1 MEEVPFAKKVT
12 PSPFAL
18 RDAKL
23 IPPRQWLYGTHLI
36 RGFVSLT
43 VAPGG
48 LGKSSMVLVEALAMA
63 TGRDLLG
70 IQPRGTSRVWVW
82 NGEDPKEELE
92 RRIAAAC
99 KHYGIDGDQLAD
111 RLLVDSG
118 RTLPICLVKMDKGGV
133 SVAEPVVDELIKAI
147 REHQIDVLVVDP
159 FVTTHSVSEND
170 TTGMNAVVAIWRKI
184 ADETNCAI
192 ELVHHVSKAG
202 AMNGD
207 EMGIYASRGAG
218 ALIDGV
224 RSARYLTRPSENDGA
239 NIKFEDGKK
248 HYFKVRDGKSNLAP
262 GTYDVWMRMVGVSL
276 GNSNS
281 FWSEGDTVGVC
292 TAYSP
297 EAVDVVLSEEEVARI
312 VKAIS
317 DLEAAPRHQ
326 ESAKEW
332 VGYVVAEALG
342 VDIGFGLKKQD
353 QSADQRKARQEVRA
367 KIGVLLKTG
376 TLTTKSQKSPRDGRV
391 VTVVIVKAEET
402 AEA

>member
-1 MEEVPFAKKVT
+1 MDQVPYAKKMV
-12 PSPFAL
+12 PSPFTL
-18 RDAKL
+18 REPKL

-63 TGRDLLG
+63 TARDLLG

-82 NGEDPKEELE
+82 TGEDPAEELE

-99 KHYGIDGDQLAD
+99 IHYGIDADQLGD

-133 SVAEPVVDELIKAI
+133 LVAEPQVDELIKAI
-147 REHQIDVLVVDP
+147 RENKIDVLVVDP

-170 TTGMNAVVAIWRKI
+170 TTGMNAVIATWRKI
-184 ADETNCAI
+184 ADITNCAI

-224 RSARYLTRPSENDGA
+224 RSARFLTRPSDSDAGTLT
-239 NIKFEDGKK
+239 FEGGRKS
-248 HYFKVRDGKSNLAP
+248 YFKVRDGKSNLAP
-262 GTYDVWMRMVGVSL
+262 GAFDAWMRMVGVPL
-276 GNSNS
+276 GNSTG
-281 FWSEGDTVGVC
+281 FWTDGDTVGVC
-292 TAYSP
+292 TAYNP
-297 EAVDVVLSEEEVARI
+297 EAVEVVLSDEEVQAI

-317 DLEAAPRHQ
+317 DLAEAPRH
-326 ESAKEW
+326 EERAKDW
-332 VGYVVAEALG
+332 VGYVVADALG
-342 VDIGFGLKKQD
+342 VNIGFGLKKAD
-353 QSADQRKARQEVRA
+353 QSADQRKARVEIRA
-367 KIGVLLKTG
+367 KIGLLMKTG
-376 TLTTKSQKSPRDGRV
+376 TLSTTAQRNTRDGRN
-391 VTVVIVKAEET
+391 VIVVVVKKEEIAGT
-402 AEA
+402 

>member
-1 MEEVPFAKKVT
+1 MEEVPFAKKVV

-48 LGKSSMVLVEALAMA
+48 LGKSSMVLVEALAMTTA
-63 TGRDLLG
+63 RDLLG
-70 IQPRGTSRVWVW
+70 IQPRGASRVWVW

-99 KHYGIDGDQLAD
+99 IHYGINADQLGD

-133 SVAEPVVDELIKAI
+133 SVAEPQVDELIKAI

-159 FVTTHSVSEND
+159 FVTTHNVSEND
-170 TTGMNAVVAIWRKI
+170 TTGMNAVVAVWRKI
-184 ADETNCAI
+184 ADVTNCAI

-224 RSARYLTRPSENDGA
+224 RSARFLTRPSETDA
-239 NIKFEDGKK
+239 NLIKFADGKK

-262 GTYDVWMRMVGVSL
+262 GAFDTWMRMVGVPL
-276 GNSNS
+276 GNSTG
-281 FWSEGDTVGVC
+281 FWIDGDVVGVC
-292 TAYSP
+292 TVYQP
-297 EAVDVVLSEEEVARI
+297 DAVEVNLSNEEVAAI
-312 VKAIS
+312 VKAIG
-317 DLEAAPRHQ
+317 DLADAPRHV
-326 ESAKEW
+326 ESSKDW
-332 VGYVVAEALG
+332 VGNVVAEVLG
-342 VDIGFGLKKQD
+342 VDIGFDVKKPD
-353 QSADQRKARQEVRA
+353 RSSDQRKARQEVRA
-367 KIGVLLKTG
+367 KISLLMKTG
-376 TLTTKSQKSPRDGRV
+376 TLSTATRRNKRDGRDVAV
-391 VTVVIVKAEET
+391 VVVKTKET
-402 AEA
+402 PET

>member
-18 RDAKL
+18 RDPKL

-92 RRIAAAC
+92 RRIAAASI
-99 KHYGIDGDQLAD
+99 HYGIDTDQLGD

-118 RTLPICLVKMDKGGV
+118 RTVPICLVKMDKGGV
-133 SVAEPVVDELIKAI
+133 SVAEPQVDELITAI

-184 ADETNCAI
+184 ADVTNCAI

-224 RSARYLTRPSENDGA
+224 RSARFLTRPSDSDASLIKLEN
-239 NIKFEDGKK
+239 GKK

-262 GTYDVWMRMVGVSL
+262 GAFDVWMRMIGVPL
-276 GNSNS
+276 GNSTG
-281 FWSEGDTVGVC
+281 FWTDGDTVGVC
-292 TAYSP
+292 TAYNP
-297 EAVDVVLSEEEVARI
+297 EAVEVILSDEEVALI
-312 VKAIS
+312 VKAIGDPES
-317 DLEAAPRHQ
+317 APRHQ
-326 ESAKEW
+326 ERATGW
-332 VGYVVAEALG
+332 VGYVVADALG
-342 VDIGFGLKKQD
+342 VNIGFGLKKQD
-353 QSADQRKARQEVRA
+353 QSAEQRKARQEVRA
-367 KIGVLLKTG
+367 KIGLLMKAG
-376 TLTTKSQKSPRDGRV
+376 ALTTKSQRNPRDGRD
-391 VTVVIVKAEET
+391 VTVVVVKTEET